1 MDFSSLTF
9 RNVAR
14 SYGRRRALA
23 DATFSVAAG
32 QVAALLGPN
41 GAGKSTLLSIAA
53 TLLEPSSGEVRY
65 GDRTARQAGAAL
77 RARIGVLGHDLYLY
91 PELTAA
97 ENLRFFGSLYGLDRL
112 DGRVAAALSAAALT
126 DRAHDPVSSYS
137 RGMRQ
142 RLAVERALLH
152 EPRLVL
158 LDEPFTGLDDASASG
173 LRERLRRERARG
185 AIVLVT
191 THELEAID
199 SLADAAFVLAKGRV
213 EPLAGGAGSLRE
225 RYRQQ
230 LQA

>member
-65 GDRTARQAGAAL
+65 GDRTARQAGAGL

-97 ENLRFFGSLYGLDRL
+97 ENLHFFGSLYGLDRL
-112 DGRVAAALSAAALT
+112 DGRVGRALSSAALA